1 LDIEGIDKESI
12 RIEYNPNRPDFSSQY
27 GIVRAL
33 KGLFEI
39 EVGIPNFNLSSESEY
54 VIQVDESIKQLR
66 PHVVSL
72 VAKRKEKNLTNGD
85 IKELISMQEDLHS
98 GIGRHRKKASIGIHN
113 LDKVKFPLRYTTA
126 EEDFS
131 FVPIDKQ
138 HPYTIKQIL
147 TELDSGRE
155 HGFILKDAKK
165 YPIIL
170 DSNNSVLSFPPIV
183 NGNATRLSTD
193 IKNILIEVTG
203 INRQTADDTIA
214 IIAMSLFDSGFRINP
229 VTIYDTKTGNKELT
243 PKMEAKNFQIDT
255 DYINQVLGLNLTI
268 QEISSSLK
276 KSRLGVDR
284 RRGKNGKL
292 MCTIPRYRTDIIHQI
307 DIVEETVIGYG
318 VFNLQPSIPWSKT
331 SGATSDLTKLFN
343 ATREILVGM
352 KMLEILSFSLVSRK
366 MQYELVGIENS
377 ISSAISVE
385 GTKSTE
391 HEVLR
396 DSLIPSLLQTL
407 SHNIHEEYP
416 QELFEIGKVFQMT
429 DSLNEL
435 WNVGVVI
442 AHNLANYTEAK
453 SVVQELVK
461 GCFGPKYAKAISTPA
476 GYNGMFMEG
485 RCADINFNEKKIGII
500 GEITPG
506 TIEKFKLRVPVA
518 AFELN
523 LSSLLKIA
531 QTRNTKT

>member
-1 LDIEGIDKESI
+1 
-12 RIEYNPNRPDFSSQY
+12 
-27 GIVRAL
+27 
-33 KGLFEI
+33 
-39 EVGIPNFNLSSESEY
+39 
-54 VIQVDESIKQLR
+54 
-66 PHVVSL
+66 
-72 VAKRKEKNLTNGD
+72 
-85 IKELISMQEDLHS
+85 
-98 GIGRHRKKASIGIHN
+98 
-113 LDKVKFPLRYTTA
+113 
-126 EEDFS
+126 
-131 FVPIDKQ
+131 
-138 HPYTIKQIL
+138 
-147 TELDSGRE
+147 
-155 HGFILKDAKK
+155 
-165 YPIIL
+165 
-170 DSNNSVLSFPPIV
+170 
-183 NGNATRLSTD
+183 
-193 IKNILIEVTG
+193 
-203 INRQTADDTIA
+203 
-214 IIAMSLFDSGFRINP
+214 
-229 VTIYDTKTGNKELT
+229 
-243 PKMEAKNFQIDT
+243 MEAKNFQIDT

-276 KSRLGVDR
+276 KSRLGVDTEG
-284 RRGKNGKL
+284 GKNGKM
-292 MCTIPRYRTDIIHQI
+292 MCIIPRYRTDIIHQI
-307 DIVEETVIGYG
+307 DIVEETLIGYG
-318 VFNLQPSIPWSKT
+318 VFNLQPSTPWSKT

-352 KMLEILSFSLVSRK
+352 RMLEILSFSLVSRK

-377 ISSAISVE
+377 ISSAIIVE

-416 QELFEIGKVFQMT
+416 QALFEIGKVFQMT
-429 DSLNEL
+429 DGLDEH

-461 GCFGPKYAKAISTPA
+461 GCFGPIYAKAISTPTS
-476 GYNGMFMEG
+476 YNGMFIEG

-531 QTRNTKT
+531 QK

>member
-1 LDIEGIDKESI
+1 MGLDIEGIDEESI

-39 EVGIPNFNLSSESEY
+39 EVGIPNFNLSTDREY
-54 VIQVDESIKQLR
+54 VIQVDKSIKQLR
-66 PHVVSL
+66 PYVVSL

-85 IKELISMQEDLHS
+85 VKELISMQEDLHN

-113 LDKVKFPLRYTTA
+113 LDKVKFPLVYTTA
-126 EEDFS
+126 GEDFS

-138 HPYTIKQIL
+138 NPYTIKQIL

-155 HGFILKDAKK
+155 YGFILKDAKK
-165 YPIIL
+165 YPIIR

-203 INRQTADDTIA
+203 TNRQTADDTIA

-268 QEISSSLK
+268 QDISSSLK
-276 KSRLGVDR
+276 KSRLGVDTKG
-284 RRGKNGKL
+284 GKYGKM
-292 MCTIPRYRTDIIHQI
+292 MCIIPRYRTDIIHQI
-307 DIVEETVIGYG
+307 DIVEETLIGYG
-318 VFNLQPSIPWSKT
+318 VFKLQPSIPWSKT

-377 ISSAISVE
+377 ITSAISVE

-416 QELFEIGKVFQMT
+416 QELFEIGKVFQIT
-429 DSLNEL
+429 DGLDEH

-461 GCFGPKYAKAISTPA
+461 GCFGPIYAKAISTPTS
-476 GYNGMFMEG
+476 YNGMFIEG
-485 RCADINFNEKKIGII
+485 RCADINLNEKKIGII

-531 QTRNTKT
+531 QI